1 MIREFDVKLL
11 TASVERMCGENACD
25 LPDDVEE
32 AIVNALSCEDGRH
45 AKSLLSDLL
54 ENANVARNKR
64 IPLCQD
70 TGLAVVFLDVGR
82 DVHFSGDPYEAINEG
97 IRRGYQRYRLRM
109 SVVGDPLR
117 RVNTGDNTPAIT
129 TIRLVPGD
137 RVTITLLSKGFG
149 SENMS
154 RLAML
159 RPADGIEGVQAFVLE
174 TVKLAGPNACPP
186 LVVGV
191 GIGGTFDH
199 VAFLA
204 KKALAR
210 PIGVRHSD
218 PFYADFEETLLTK
231 INQLGI
237 GPQGFGGR
245 TTALS
250 VAVNIAPTHIAGLP
264 VACNLNCH
272 STRHRQEVL

>member
-1 MIREFDVKLL
+1 MIREFDVKHL
-11 TASVERMCGENACD
+11 TESIERMCGENACD
-25 LPDDVEE
+25 LPLDVEQ
-32 AIVNALSCEDGRH
+32 AIESFLDFEDGEH
-45 AKSLLSDLL
+45 ASSLLSELL
-54 ENANVARNKR
+54 ENAHVARKER

-70 TGLAVVFLDVGR
+70 TGMTVVFLDVGR
-82 DVHFSGDPYEAINEG
+82 NVHLSGDPYEAVNEG
-97 IRRGYQRYRLRM
+97 IRRGYQKHRLRM
-109 SVVGDPLR
+109 SVVRDPLR

-129 TIRLVPGD
+129 TIRIVPGD
-137 RVTITLLSKGFG
+137 RVSVTLLAKGFG

-159 RPADGIEGVQAFVLE
+159 RPADGLEGVEAFVLE
-174 TVKLAGPNACPP
+174 TVKFAGPNACPP

-199 VAFLA
+199 VALLA
-204 KKALAR
+204 KRALAR
-210 PIGVRHSD
+210 PLGERHHD
-218 PFYADFEETLLTK
+218 PFYADLEETLLKK

-250 VAVNIAPTHIAGLP
+250 LAINVAPTHIAGLP

-272 STRHRQEVL
+272 ATRHRQEVL